1 MATSNSYDYK
11 PLLIQIFDSES
22 KHMKNYLIDGT
33 QFHACVELAKKNMKS
48 LGGSYFEISC
58 RKTDKLLHSSNEL
71 TSEQKEELQKI
82 ANEVQK
88 EAELVVKDYAEN
100 PSKFSG
106 EIDTDKN
113 LVKGDGV
120 VVHANSPILNEESD
134 DKE

>member
-1 MATSNSYDYK
+1 MCGPGDEI
-11 PLLIQIFDSES
+11 L
-22 KHMKNYLIDGT
+22 
-33 QFHACVELAKKNMKS
+33 ELN
-48 LGGSYFEISC
+48 
-58 RKTDKLLHSSNEL
+58 D
-71 TSEQKEELQKI
+71 EQKEELQKI